1 MTGLFITIEGPDG
14 AGKSGLIKRLV
25 PAIQSMI
32 DHPLVVTREPG
43 GSVIAEEIRKLILD
57 PKHLTMD
64 ARTEALLYAAS
75 RRQHVVEKI
84 LPALSR
90 GEVVL
95 CDRFVDSSI
104 AYQGQARGIGMEKV
118 MAINE
123 FAIEGLK
130 PDITLYLDVDVEVGL
145 KRIKDKKSKRT
156 QDRLELEAVTFH
168 EEVSKAYHLLIE
180 KDPSRFRIIDAS
192 LDQDSVFQNALDA
205 LITVIEEYDSHNSN

>member
-32 DHPLVVTREPG
+32 NHPLVVTREPG

>member
-1 MTGLFITIEGPDG
+1 
-14 AGKSGLIKRLV
+14 
-25 PAIQSMI
+25 
-32 DHPLVVTREPG
+32 
-43 GSVIAEEIRKLILD
+43 
-57 PKHLTMD
+57 
-64 ARTEALLYAAS
+64 
-75 RRQHVVEKI
+75 
-84 LPALSR
+84 
-90 GEVVL
+90 
-95 CDRFVDSSI
+95 
-104 AYQGQARGIGMEKV
+104 

>member
-32 DHPLVVTREPG
+32 NHPLVVTREPG

-205 LITVIEEYDSHNSN
+205 LITVIEEYESHNSN